1 MVEGM
6 EKVMD
11 KMGLT
16 PRERLVFPLD
26 VPDTDAARRLVE
38 ALQDQV
44 GWFKVGLEL
53 FISQG
58 PDIIRFIKK
67 ITGDRCR
74 LFLDLKLHD
83 IPATVGR
90 ATAAAS
96 ALGVDLLT
104 IHAAGGREMVRA
116 AKAAAGSTLIM
127 AVTVLTSL
135 DLSEDLGLAPEF
147 TRPLNL
153 VRLRA
158 RLAREAGCDGF
169 VCSGQEAG
177 EVRRDLGPD
186 PLIITPGIRPT
197 WSLVEG
203 DDQKRVVTPETA
215 IRDGADL
222 LVVGRPIRDAA
233 DPAAAAA
240 KVVAE
245 IAAAVKVG

>member
-1 MVEGM
+1 MTTSE
-6 EKVMD
+6 
-11 KMGLT
+11 LT

-26 VPDTDAARRLVE
+26 VSTAEQAESLVE
-38 ALQDQV
+38 ALKGQV

-58 PDIIRFIKK
+58 PDIIRLIKSK
-67 ITGDRCR
+67 TAGGCR
-74 LFLDLKLHD
+74 IFLDLKLHD

-90 ATAAAS
+90 ATAAAAS
-96 ALGVDLLT
+96 LGVDLLT
-104 IHAAGGREMVRA
+104 VHAEGGREMIRA
-116 AKAAAGSTLIM
+116 AKDAAGDTLIM

-135 DLSEDLGLAPEF
+135 DLSEDMGLAPEF

-177 EVRRDLGPD
+177 AIRRDLGPE
-186 PLIITPGIRPT
+186 PLIITPGIRPG
-197 WSLVEG
+197 WSLVDG

-215 IRDGADL
+215 IKDGSDL

-240 KVVAE
+240 RVVKE
-245 IAAAVKVG
+245 ISAALGAG

>member
-1 MVEGM
+1 MLAGM
-6 EKVMD
+6 E
-11 KMGLT
+11 MGMMKRDLT
-16 PRERLVFPLD
+16 PRERLIFPLD
-26 VPDTDAARRLVE
+26 VPDAAAASRLVE
-38 ALQDQV
+38 ALQAQV

-53 FISQG
+53 YISQG
-58 PDIIRFIKK
+58 PDIIRVIKK
-67 ITGDRCR
+67 LTNDQCR
-74 LFLDLKLHD
+74 IFLDLKLHD

-96 ALGVDLLT
+96 VLGVDLLT
-104 IHAAGGREMVRA
+104 VHAEGGREMVAA
-116 AKAAAGSTLIM
+116 AKASAGSTLIM
-127 AVTVLTSL
+127 AITVLTSL
-135 DLSEDLGLAPEF
+135 DLSEDFGLAPEY

-177 EVRRDLGPD
+177 AVRRDLGPE
-186 PLIITPGIRPT
+186 PLIITPGIRPA

-215 IRDGADL
+215 IRDGSDL

-233 DPAAAAA
+233 DPAEAAA

-245 IAAAVKVG
+245 IAAALGV